1 MTRRFPSPGRLVCMT
16 ATLGLAAGAVAACTT
31 YSNIV
36 DHRGS
41 GETRCYVAAFDHLWP
56 AVETGV
62 RELGLVL
69 ERANRENGILV
80 ARTYQ
85 REDIPPEEMA
95 LQSNA
100 GERVAVFL
108 ERDSIDGEGRDIWAI
123 EVLSR
128 PIFSLDVTPRDWT
141 RSVFLALENRL
152 SEDVFDPNEDVAA
165 CSRVRGGR

>member
-1 MTRRFPSPGRLVCMT
+1 MINRSVHRIAGLLGTVALVGCVT
-16 ATLGLAAGAVAACTT
+16 SG
-31 YSNIV
+31 NIA

-41 GETRCYVAAFDHLWP
+41 GETRCYIAPYDALWP

-80 ARTYQ
+80 ARTY
-85 REDIPPEEMA
+85 EPEVVAPEEMA

-100 GERVAVFL
+100 GERVGVFF
-108 ERDSIDGEGRDIWAI
+108 ERDSLDGEGRDVWAI

-128 PIFSLDVTPRDWT
+128 PIFNLDPSARDWT
-141 RSVFLALENRL
+141 RAVFLAIEARIPTEYFQP
-152 SEDVFDPNEDVAA
+152 SEDRAA
-165 CSRVRGGR
+165 CSRVRG